1 MRNYLRELRLKKKA
15 SQKVT
20 AKALGLSQNYYSCIE
35 SGTRKASIDLGLLIK
50 LSTFFEVDLDYL
62 IEQEK
67 ALTSEKGEQGDG
79 NQNNT

>member
-1 MRNYLRELRLKKKA
+1 MRKYLRELRLKKKA

-20 AKALGLSQNYYSCIE
+20 AEAIGLSQNYYSCIE

-50 LSTFFEVDLDYL
+50 LSDYFEVDLDYL
-62 IEQEK
+62 IKEEK
-67 ALTSEKGEQGDG
+67 ALANMEGEQNG

>member
-1 MRNYLRELRLKKKA
+1 MRKYLRDLRLEKKA

-20 AKALGLSQNYYSCIE
+20 AEALGLSQNYYSCIE

-50 LSTFFEVDLDYL
+50 LSAFFEVELEYL

-67 ALTSEKGEQGDG
+67 AIASIKGA
-79 NQNNT
+79 